1 MLEPA
6 LLNETSEILSKNF
19 SADEIDKIGNMLY
32 SGYSTHGIAGE
43 GNHITFSSS
52 RAASVLV
59 SYSNTMRKT
68 FELIKLLIELDD
80 STINGKAV
88 GINGLETYL
97 NKLTKCGII
106 YDFKKR
112 KLHHGH
118 KDRDVLVNWGS
129 LKDGKVYSFSI
140 LSLDIVGNSKLVR
153 KYGAPKME
161 KVYFYLRKFIERKV
175 SDYDGRI
182 WSFAGDGGLIAY
194 AFRKHEQR
202 AVLCALD
209 IQSSVPVFNL
219 RPDIPINDEIIL
231 RIGIDTGKFRFSM
244 DTGHIVSDIINY
256 AAHLEKSGTRP
267 GEISISSRVKKELP
281 GKISKCFPHE
291 AEFEGLTSHSTR
303 LNLN

>member
-1 MLEPA
+1 M
-6 LLNETSEILSKNF
+6 K
-19 SADEIDKIGNMLY
+19 
-32 SGYSTHGIAGE
+32 
-43 GNHITFSSS
+43 
-52 RAASVLV
+52 
-59 SYSNTMRKT
+59 
-68 FELIKLLIELDD
+68 DD
-80 STINGKAV
+80 
-88 GINGLETYL
+88 
-97 NKLTKCGII
+97 
-106 YDFKKR
+106 
-112 KLHHGH
+112 
-118 KDRDVLVNWGS
+118 
-129 LKDGKVYSFSI
+129 KVYSFSV
-140 LSLDIVGNSKLVR
+140 LGLDIVGNSKLVR

-267 GEISISSRVKKELP
+267 GAISISSRVKKELP
-281 GKISKCFPHE
+281 GKISKCFPYE

-303 LNLN
+303 LT